1 MCTSHVA
8 CNTQPLVSM
17 GKLRK
22 MRQCGLS
29 MQLQGMTKM
38 SSMLPS
44 LLRLRVETD
53 AKVDGDSVH
62 GLQYVGE
69 DATAPWTE
77 LSK

>member
-1 MCTSHVA
+1 MCTSLVA
-8 CNTQPLVSM
+8 SNTQWLVSM
-17 GKLRK
+17 GKLRE

-44 LLRLRVETD
+44 LLRLKVETD
-53 AKVDGDSVH
+53 AKVNGDAVH

-69 DATAPWTE
+69 DAATP
-77 LSK
+77 